1 MDVSELGEE
10 AWAAA
15 LHPARWP
22 AALLGTLARL
32 SRLFVPRVL
41 CMRTHRGASPQEL
54 GVPRRQPACSRL
66 EGFTVLAINSL
77 FVFLLCPHVPR
88 FC

>member
-54 GVPRRQPACSRL
+54 GVPRSPCLPAPGWKGSQCWL
-66 EGFTVLAINSL
+66 
-77 FVFLLCPHVPR
+77 
-88 FC
+88 